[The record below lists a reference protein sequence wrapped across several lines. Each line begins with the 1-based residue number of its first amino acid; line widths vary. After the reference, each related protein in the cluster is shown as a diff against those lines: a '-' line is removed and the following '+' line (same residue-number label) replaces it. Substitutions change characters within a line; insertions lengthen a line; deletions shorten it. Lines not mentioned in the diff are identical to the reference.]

1 LSRAILGGSLETL
14 VTDLLHALGFGLI
27 TAALVGISAV
37 ALSLQYGVTNFAN
50 FAHGELLT
58 VGAYAAYATQ
68 HWTTDLLVQVA
79 VGAAAA
85 AIVAVL
91 INIVVIRPFVQTTAR
106 LVILLVVTAALSQII
121 QGGLSFG
128 FGLDNVV
135 LRRPTEV
142 VHSYGPFLWSHLDI
156 EIAVSA
162 VIVMGALYLLLRHTA
177 FGKAQR
183 AVADDASLARITGIN
198 TKRIVSLTW
207 LITGA
212 LAGGAGVALAATVG
226 SFNNQLGFNFLLVTF
241 AAAII
246 GGIGRANGAIVG
258 AVIIGLLTEV
268 TGLYL
273 SSGYKQEFALLA
285 LVAFLFIRPRGIFGP
300 LKEAM

>member
-79 VGAAAA
+79 VGAAVA

-106 LVILLVVTAALSQII
+106 DPL
-121 QGGLSFG
+121 GGHGSSLANHPRWPFLRIRTG
-128 FGLDNVV
+128 Q
-135 LRRPTEV
+135 RRPE
-142 VHSYGPFLWSHLDI
+142 
-156 EIAVSA
+156 
-162 VIVMGALYLLLRHTA
+162 TA
-177 FGKAQR
+177 
-183 AVADDASLARITGIN
+183 D
-198 TKRIVSLTW
+198 
-207 LITGA
+207 
-212 LAGGAGVALAATVG
+212 
-226 SFNNQLGFNFLLVTF
+226 
-241 AAAII
+241 
-246 GGIGRANGAIVG
+246 
-258 AVIIGLLTEV
+258 
-268 TGLYL
+268 
-273 SSGYKQEFALLA
+273 
-285 LVAFLFIRPRGIFGP
+285 
-300 LKEAM
+300 